1 MVMINIYFLP
11 FFWSE
16 RGALHLW
23 ITQTQFSQQQ
33 ETWNAWKNPNKQ
45 TNNVS
50 EEEEVEQQ
58 ENKKKIYVQKQ
69 MLESLNSL

>member
-1 MVMINIYFLP
+1 MVMINIYFFP
-11 FFWSE
+11 FFDQSGGLYVFGSRRPSFHSNKKCE
-16 RGALHLW
+16 MP
-23 ITQTQFSQQQ
+23 
-33 ETWNAWKNPNKQ
+33 EKNPNKQ